1 MIARNVLPQVLKALD
16 RQAAVALMGPRQV
29 GKTTLALEIAKQR
42 DSIYLDLES
51 REDRAKLQ
59 SPSLFISSNENKL
72 IILDEIH
79 RMPEL
84 FQDLRGFIDVGRRK
98 NLRNGRFLILGSAST
113 DLLKQSGETL
123 AGRIEY
129 VDISPLNIVEIDGT
143 QDLLV
148 KKLFLRGGFPDSY
161 LANSDDTS
169 YGYRQNFIR
178 TYLERDIQQWRPR
191 IPAETLS
198 RLWTMIAH
206 SQGQLLNNARL
217 AESLAL
223 SSPAVNTYIDLLV
236 DLLLVRRLKPFYANT
251 KKRLIKMPKIYIRD
265 SGLTHALL
273 GIVNYNQLLGHPI
286 VGASF
291 EGFVIETLLSATP
304 QRLTPSFYR
313 TSAGAEIDLLLEFPQ
328 GDVWAIEIKSGT
340 IPQKSKG
347 FHMAIA
353 DVQPTKAFIVHG
365 GRGQFPMDENLNA
378 IGLPEMVQELNHR
391 LVLNN

>member
-1 MIARNVLPQVLKALD
+1 MKALD
-16 RQAAVALMGPRQV
+16 RQAAVALIGPRQV
-29 GKTTLALEIAKQR
+29 GKTTLTFEIAKQR

-59 SPSLFISSNENKL
+59 SPSLLISSNENKL

-84 FQDLRGFIDVGRRK
+84 FQDLRGFIDAGRRK

-113 DLLKQSGETL
+113 DLLKQSEETL

-129 VDISPLNIVEIDGT
+129 VDITPLNIMEIDGT
-143 QDLLV
+143 QDLWV

-161 LANSDDTS
+161 LANSDETS
-169 YGYRQNFIR
+169 YRYRQNFIR
-178 TYLERDIQQWRPR
+178 TYLERDVQQWGPR
-191 IPAETLS
+191 VPAETLS

-206 SQGQLLNNARL
+206 SQGQLLNNSRL

-223 SSPAVNTYIDLLV
+223 SSPTVNTYIDLLV

-251 KKRLIKMPKIYIRD
+251 KKRLIKTPKIYIRD

-273 GIVNYNQLLGHPI
+273 GIVDYNQLLGHPI
-286 VGASF
+286 FGTSF
-291 EGFVIETLLSATP
+291 EGFVIETLLSVTQ
-304 QRLTPSFYR
+304 QRLIPSFYR

-328 GDVWAIEIKSGT
+328 GDIWAIEIKSGV
-340 IPQKSKG
+340 IPKTSKG
-347 FHMAIA
+347 FYIAIE
-353 DVQPTKAFIVHG
+353 DVQPTKAFVVHG
-365 GRGQFPMDENLNA
+365 GRGQYPIDENLNA
-378 IGLPEMVQELNHR
+378 VGLPEMVQA
-391 LVLNN
+391 LNNKLLFDNQVNL

>member
-1 MIARNVLPQVLKALD
+1 MLPQLLKALD
-16 RQAAVALMGPRQV
+16 RQAAVALIGPRQV
-29 GKTTLALEIAKQR
+29 GKTTLAFEIAKQR

-59 SPSLFISSNENKL
+59 NPSLFISSNENKL

-84 FQDLRGFIDVGRRK
+84 FQDLRGFIDAGRRK

-129 VDISPLNIVEIDGT
+129 VDITPLNIMEIDNT
-143 QDLLV
+143 QDLWV

-161 LANSDDTS
+161 LANSDETS

-178 TYLERDIQQWRPR
+178 TYLERDVRQWGPR
-191 IPAETLS
+191 VPAETLS
-198 RLWTMIAH
+198 RLWTMLAH
-206 SQGQLLNNARL
+206 SQGQLLNSSRL

-223 SSPAVNTYIDLLV
+223 SSPTVNTYIDLLV
-236 DLLLVRRLKPFYANT
+236 DLLLVRRLKPFYANI
-251 KKRLIKMPKIYIRD
+251 KKRLVKTPKIYIRD

-273 GIVNYNQLLGHPI
+273 GIVDYNQLLGNPI
-286 VGASF
+286 LGVSF
-291 EGFVIETLLSATP
+291 EGFVIETLLSVTQ
-304 QRLTPSFYR
+304 QRLIPSFYR

-328 GDVWAIEIKSGT
+328 GDIWAIEIKSGV
-340 IPQKSKG
+340 IPKTSKG
-347 FHMAIA
+347 FHIAIE
-353 DVQPTKAFIVHG
+353 DIQPTKAFIIHG
-365 GRGQFPMDENLNA
+365 GRGQYPMDKNLNA
-378 IGLPEMVQELNHR
+378 IGLPEMVQA
-391 LVLNN
+391 LNNKLLFDNQVNL

>member
-1 MIARNVLPQVLKALD
+1 LKALD
-16 RQAAVALMGPRQV
+16 RQAAVALIGPRQV
-29 GKTTLALEIAKQR
+29 GKTTLTFEIAKQR

-59 SPSLFISSNENKL
+59 SPSLLISSNENKL

-84 FQDLRGFIDVGRRK
+84 FQDLRGFIDAGRRK

-113 DLLKQSGETL
+113 DLLKQSEETL

-129 VDISPLNIVEIDGT
+129 VDITPLNIMEIDGT
-143 QDLLV
+143 QDLWV

-161 LANSDDTS
+161 LANSDETS
-169 YGYRQNFIR
+169 YRYRQNFIR
-178 TYLERDIQQWRPR
+178 TYLERDVQQWGPR
-191 IPAETLS
+191 VPAETLS

-206 SQGQLLNNARL
+206 SQGQLLNNSRL

-223 SSPAVNTYIDLLV
+223 SSPTVNTYIDLLV

-251 KKRLIKMPKIYIRD
+251 KKRLIKTPKIYIRD

-273 GIVNYNQLLGHPI
+273 GIVDYNQLLGHPI
-286 VGASF
+286 FGTSF
-291 EGFVIETLLSATP
+291 EGFVIETLLSVTQ
-304 QRLTPSFYR
+304 QRLIPSFYR

-328 GDVWAIEIKSGT
+328 GDIWAIEIKSGV
-340 IPQKSKG
+340 IPKTSKG
-347 FHMAIA
+347 FYIAIE
-353 DVQPTKAFIVHG
+353 DVQPTKAFVVHG
-365 GRGQFPMDENLNA
+365 GRGQYPIDENLNA
-378 IGLPEMVQELNHR
+378 VGLPEMVQA
-391 LVLNN
+391 LNNKLLFDNQVNL